1 MSKHQTK
8 SQRRASKARHAA
20 RAYDF
25 EHRCT
30 VCGAS
35 EKAVW
40 LVRYGISGE
49 QCPPCGAKVEAIL
62 AAFDR
67 EWDDALSRRES
78 RGVLAV
84 IEDQKN
90 ARIGALHQTRG
101 VES

>member
-20 RAYDF
+20 REYDF

-49 QCPPCGAKVEAIL
+49 QCPPCGAKVEAIMDAWL
-62 AAFDR
+62 AQQKAALERGEPRSVLDAIDVEKWVR
-67 EWDDALSRRES
+67 IDALH
-78 RGVLAV
+78 A
-84 IEDQKN
+84 
-90 ARIGALHQTRG
+90 TRG